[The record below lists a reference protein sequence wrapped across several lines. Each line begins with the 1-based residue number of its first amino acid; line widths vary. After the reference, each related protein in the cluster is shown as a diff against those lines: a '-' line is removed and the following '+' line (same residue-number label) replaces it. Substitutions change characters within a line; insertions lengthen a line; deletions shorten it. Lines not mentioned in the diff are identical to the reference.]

1 MKIVRWKRF
10 SGRGYV
16 ARHAIRHI
24 CVCVASYISHLAHIV
39 IAAAILQ
46 DEKKKLRKCLKKY
59 SKNTKKKK
67 KRKKDIERNKNKR

>member
-1 MKIVRWKRF
+1 MEIVRWKRF

-46 DEKKKLRKCLKKY
+46 DEKKKLRKCLKKIPP
-59 SKNTKKKK
+59 KKKERK
-67 KRKKDIERNKNKR
+67 DKDRKK